1 MFTINIE
8 RLKGDSMTI
17 DKDKITKSEKR
28 KLNQIVKLVPDNKK
42 AIASNIADELAFM
55 TATLAELKE
64 NVKENGTIEHFQQGK
79 QDFFRESPA
88 LKSYNTT
95 IKQYSALYKQLCDL
109 LPKDTQPIENDPL
122 MDFINGDM

>member
-17 DKDKITKSEKR
+17 DKDKITRSEKR

-64 NVKENGTIEHFQQGK
+64 NVKENGTIEHFKQGK

-122 MDFINGDM
+122 MDFINDNM

>member
-79 QDFFRESPA
+79 QDFSV
-88 LKSYNTT
+88 NH
-95 IKQYSALYKQLCDL
+95 QH
-109 LPKDTQPIENDPL
+109 
-122 MDFINGDM
+122 

>member
-17 DKDKITKSEKR
+17 DKDKIARSEKR

-55 TATLAELKE
+55 TATLADLKE
-64 NVKENGTIEHFQQGK
+64 KVKEYGTIEHFQQGK